1 LRRCWGEPELV
12 ISAKAGVFQLAAI
25 SLGRH
30 SGESRL
36 RRQDAEANIGLA
48 DGPQGER
55 QGWREYTQ

>member
-1 LRRCWGEPELV
+1 M
-12 ISAKAGVFQLAAI
+12 SAKAGVFQLAAI

>member
-1 LRRCWGEPELV
+1 M
-12 ISAKAGVFQLAAI
+12 FQFTVT
-25 SLGRH
+25 STSRH

-55 QGWREYTQ
+55 RGWRESTQ